1 MRKLSIKKA
10 VDGAVSIFLITVGAG
25 VFAFSVAAFIRPI
38 NAPLGGVSGVAQVIS
53 HISGWPMGMLIII
66 LNIPL
71 FLISWRELG
80 IRFIAGSL
88 YGMVL
93 SSILIDVLEGRIPP
107 LTENPLLSALYGGV
121 FYGAGIALVYMR
133 GATTGG
139 SDIVVKL
146 IQRRM
151 EHLSMGRVTLIINV
165 VIISGAALVFRSI
178 ESALFAIVVQYVA
191 SSVMDAILHGV
202 DNASMALII
211 TSDPQGMSDAINAD
225 LKRGVTG
232 LSGKGMYTDEDK
244 TVLMVAV
251 RRHEL
256 GPLKRL
262 VRAQDS
268 SSFVITL
275 NASEVLGKGFKHMG

>member
-1 MRKLSIKKA
+1 MKKA
-10 VDGAVSIFLITVGAG
+10 IDGAVSLFMISVGAG
-25 VFAFSVAAFIRPI
+25 VFAFGVAAFIRPI
-38 NAPLGGVSGVAQVIS
+38 NAPLGGVSGIAQVIS
-53 HISGWPMGMLIII
+53 HVSGWPMGVLIII

-71 FLISWRELG
+71 FLLSWRELG

-93 SSILIDVLEGRIPP
+93 FSILIDVLDGHVPV

-121 FYGAGIALVYMR
+121 LYGAGLALVYMR

-165 VIISGAALVFRSI
+165 MIISGAAVVFQSI

-191 SSVMDAILHGV
+191 SSVMDAMLHGV
-202 DNASMALII
+202 DNSSVALII
-211 TSDPQGMSDAINAD
+211 TTDPKSMSDAINAD

-232 LSGKGMYTDEDK
+232 LSGRGMYTNDDK

-256 GPLKRL
+256 GLLKRI
-262 VRAQDS
+262 VRAQDN

-275 NASEVLGKGFKHMG
+275 NTNEVLGKGFKHMG